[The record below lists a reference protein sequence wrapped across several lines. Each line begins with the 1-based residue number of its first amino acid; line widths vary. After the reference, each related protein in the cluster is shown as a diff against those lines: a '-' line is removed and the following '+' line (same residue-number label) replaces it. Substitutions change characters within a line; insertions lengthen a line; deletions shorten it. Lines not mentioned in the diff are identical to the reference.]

1 MPAPMPDNA
10 QVLQPVLTTNL
21 RLAYR
26 NDATNSDSGIVDV
39 AAWRRSMLMVYD
51 DWQTVVE

>member
-1 MPAPMPDNA
+1 MSPVIDNRTAMPAPMPDNA

-39 AAWRRSMLMVYD
+39 AA
-51 DWQTVVE
+51 